1 MKFLKKTQ
9 PFLIAIL
16 FLGLLL
22 LGGRS
27 FEAQKAYEWKIE
39 ALEGALVS
47 QRKNHQKETALS
59 EEATQIEILGY
70 KQKILELNDQIEKET
85 WHIEQLN
92 AELQ

>member
-1 MKFLKKTQ
+1 LKFLKKTQ

-27 FEAQKAYEWKIE
+27 LEAQKAYEWKVE

-47 QRKNHQKETALS
+47 QGENHQKETALS
-59 EEATQIEILGY
+59 EEATRIEILGY

-85 WHIEQLN
+85 WHIEELN
-92 AELQ
+92 ATFQ